1 MAIPSRDLPI
11 HISHTLQVFLERA
24 FPESC
29 TRTTQRELSHA
40 DLLRKGRSFREY
52 HTLTSKLSYHTPTGK
67 PIIRCEQ
74 QLEVPKQTDLK
85 EGPLRKISS
94 PSRITGTNRSLATQH
109 HREGARSGMRKPYR
123 LALVELEALQAGR
136 LRLVRL
142 RLRRRRRRRHGT
154 PGGSTAWAAWGPAA
168 AVRNGITAP
177 RRPLGTPN
185 PPPAA

>member
-11 HISHTLQVFLERA
+11 HLSHTLQVFLERA

-85 EGPLRKISS
+85 GVYGKSLASHESQERTAPS
-94 PSRITGTNRSLATQH
+94 PRDITGREREAGCGNLTDSL
-109 HREGARSGMRKPYR
+109 S
-123 LALVELEALQAGR
+123 
-136 LRLVRL
+136 
-142 RLRRRRRRRHGT
+142 
-154 PGGSTAWAAWGPAA
+154 
-168 AVRNGITAP
+168 
-177 RRPLGTPN
+177 
-185 PPPAA
+185 